1 MIYDYDIR
9 TGSRAVKNG
18 GYIQFSNRKTAQ
30 WLYVLPELA
39 FHLVGLRSGK
49 RELFPKKCQGVQ
61 ISFTW
66 LWFNIFYSS
75 VSDDILFEIEPFE
88 W

>member
-1 MIYDYDIR
+1 M
-9 TGSRAVKNG
+9 KEFNFKKG
-18 GYIQFSNRKTAQ
+18 GYLQFSNRKTAQ
-30 WLYVLPELA
+30 WLYILPEFS
-39 FHLVGLRSGK
+39 FHFVGARDGK
-49 RELFPKKCQGVQ
+49 RDLFPIKCEGLQ

-75 VSDDILFEIEPFE
+75 MSDDALFEIEPFE

>member
-1 MIYDYDIR
+1 MKEFNF
-9 TGSRAVKNG
+9 KNG
-18 GYIQFSNRKTAQ
+18 GYLQFNNRKTAQ
-30 WLYVLPELA
+30 WIYVLPEFS
-39 FHLVGLRSGK
+39 FHLIGLRDGK

-61 ISFTW
+61 IHFTW

-75 VSDDILFEIEPFE
+75 MSDDSFFDIEPFE